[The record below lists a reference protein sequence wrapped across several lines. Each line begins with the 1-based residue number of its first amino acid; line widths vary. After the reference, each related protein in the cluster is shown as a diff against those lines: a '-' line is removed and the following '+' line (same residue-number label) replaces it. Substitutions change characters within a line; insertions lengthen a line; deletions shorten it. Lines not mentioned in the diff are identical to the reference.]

1 VETFFFPFCQKY
13 ETKSE
18 LEMHIFACSLD
29 ISLKGYTSYR
39 LYKYYIGTTHY
50 YVLFITSTTDMS

>member
-1 VETFFFPFCQKY
+1 MCRHVPKVPY
-13 ETKSE
+13 GSYAPG
-18 LEMHIFACSLD
+18 LE

-39 LYKYYIGTTHY
+39 LYKYYIRTTHY